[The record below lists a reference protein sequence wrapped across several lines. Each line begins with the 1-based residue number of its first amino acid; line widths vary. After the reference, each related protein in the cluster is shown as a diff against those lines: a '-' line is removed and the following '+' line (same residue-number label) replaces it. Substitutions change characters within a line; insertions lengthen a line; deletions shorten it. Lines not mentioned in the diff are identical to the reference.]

1 MDSPAR
7 DIARRLGECAE
18 AVCRRYL
25 AAGRKEGRYW
35 LVGDTRNAPGQSL
48 YVRLSTSA
56 DGRGAAGKWTDAH
69 TGEHGDLLDIIA
81 AASGHHSMRET
92 LEEARR
98 FLSLP
103 QVDAHLQNAR
113 SAKARPGTAEAARRL
128 WAASKPIERTVVSKY
143 LEGRVLTSS
152 AHGQALRFH
161 PSCYYRPSRQD
172 SPDTPRAWP
181 AMIAAVTDLHGA
193 ITGVHRTWLDP
204 ATCSKAQIT
213 TPRRAM
219 GGLLGNGVRFGLA
232 GPVMV
237 AAEGIET
244 TLSLRQVLPD
254 LPMIACLS
262 AAHLAAVHFPP
273 ALRRLYVGCDND
285 TAGENAVATL
295 QHRVAGTGIEVI
307 ALKPSGDDFNTD
319 LQADGAEQLAMALR
333 AQLFGD
339 DAAAFLRP

>member
-35 LVGDTRNAPGQSL
+35 LVGDARNAPGQSL

-152 AHGQALRFH
+152 GHGQALRFH

-273 ALRRLYVGCDND
+273 VLRRLYVGLDND
-285 TAGENAVATL
+285 TAGEKALATL
-295 QHRVAGTGIEVI
+295 HNRAAGTGIEIV
-307 ALKPSGDDFNTD
+307 ALKPCRDDFNTD
-319 LQADGAEQLAMALR
+319 LRADGAEQLKMALR
-333 AQLFGD
+333 GQLVGE